1 MSELP
6 RPDTKESLRKGTI
19 FGISCYAMWGLLPLY
34 FKSLSSITPNE
45 IVAQRVLWSAIF
57 LMVIVLFQGELASL
71 ISKMRNRRLMGVL
84 TITSFLIALNW
95 LIYVWAVAHDHILA
109 ASLGYFLNPLVNVAL
124 GVIVLKEK
132 LRRGQVLAIGFA
144 LVGVV
149 ILAFSALNTL
159 WISVL
164 LALSFGVYG
173 LVRKIAPVDALPG
186 LAIETLVLTP
196 FAFGYLLFL
205 GGQGALGFGLQWDTT
220 ILLMLA
226 GVISSVPLLLF
237 NFAAQRLP
245 LATLG
250 VMQYL
255 APSIQ
260 FLMGVWIYKE
270 PLDGQ
275 KLLSFVLI
283 WAGLVIFTHDA
294 LKGLRTQAANR
305 KSLR

>member
-1 MSELP
+1 MTQMP
-6 RPDTKESLRKGTI
+6 QPDERESVRKGYI

-34 FKSLSSITPNE
+34 FKSLGSISPYE
-45 IVAQRVLWSAIF
+45 IVAQRVLWSALF

-71 ISKMRNRRLMGVL
+71 ISQMRNKRLMGVL
-84 TITSFLIALNW
+84 TITSLLIAVNW
-95 LIYVWAVAHDHILA
+95 LIYVWAVANDHILA

-124 GVIVLKEK
+124 GVMVLKEK
-132 LRRGQVLAIGFA
+132 LRRGQMVAICFA

-149 ILAFSALNTL
+149 ILAFSALDTL
-159 WISVL
+159 WISVI
-164 LALSFGVYG
+164 LAVSFGIYG
-173 LVRKIAPVDALPG
+173 LVRKMAPVDALPG
-186 LAIETLVLTP
+186 LTIETLILAP
-196 FAFGYLLFL
+196 FGLGYLMLL
-205 GGQGALGFGLQWDTT
+205 GSQGTLGFGQQWDITV
-220 ILLMLA
+220 LLMLA

-260 FLMGVWIYKE
+260 FMMGVWLYKE

-275 KLLSFVLI
+275 KLISFILI
-283 WAGLVIFTHDA
+283 WAGLAVFTHDA
-294 LKGLRTQAANR
+294 LRHLRQQAIAR
-305 KSLR
+305 RTA